1 MTQSHDYDPATSPKA
16 YLKRVFT
23 KSVPRQITF
32 SAMLGSRQ
40 IETISLEQY
49 YAELTVNKD
58 YALVRLIIDADK
70 GHPSHALHSPVR
82 GYILV
87 IDHEPVATF
96 DPSGNRA
103 NVDIEGELEPITSSV
118 ETEDGSRL
126 QIHEADEERSDD
138 KLYRH

>member
-1 MTQSHDYDPATSPKA
+1 MNQPHDYDPTTAPNA

-23 KSVPRQITF
+23 QPVPRQITF

-49 YAELTVNKD
+49 YSALAKDKD
-58 YALVRLIIDADK
+58 YSLIQSVITADK
-70 GHPSHALHSPVR
+70 SHPSHSLHSPVR

-87 IDHEPVATF
+87 IDQEPVATF
-96 DPSGNRA
+96 DSGGNPA
-103 NVDIEGELEPITSSV
+103 SFNIEGELEPISSSV
-118 ETEDGSRL
+118 ESEDGTRFE
-126 QIHEADEERSDD
+126 IHEPDAISSAD